1 MHKTTITLL
10 INDIISII
18 TYNEKLVLNILD
30 SYHPQDPHAS
40 INAAII
46 ENIMRII
53 IIVIQNKVFTIL
65 LFGQFILAV
74 IITIIDARS
83 PIIEPDRKNDSKHI
97 M

>member
-10 INDIISII
+10 INNIISII

-53 IIVIQNKVFTIL
+53 IMVIQNKVFTIL
-65 LFGQFILAV
+65 LLGQFILAV

-83 PIIEPDRKNDSKHI
+83 PRIEPEKKMIVSI
-97 M
+97 